1 MALLVLRGGFNPAT
15 LLGGSGI
22 GSRARDFGLLG
33 DGPGSPAG
41 VTRIPSV
48 ALDVT
53 LIPSPV
59 FDVTLIPSP
68 LAVVTLI
75 PSLSSFL
82 MSELFVFKEDAIEE
96 VREAA
101 SQLFL
106 WAREGADGGVDD
118 REALLDSAPLP
129 LVVLIE
135 VGIVEGS
142 AEEETVV
149 EAEKNFFH
157 LKSKKTAMK

>member
-22 GSRARDFGLLG
+22 GSGARDCGLLG

-82 MSELFVFKEDAIEE
+82 MSELFVFKEDAVEE
-96 VREAA
+96 GREAA

-106 WAREGADGGVDD
+106 
-118 REALLDSAPLP
+118 
-129 LVVLIE
+129 
-135 VGIVEGS
+135 
-142 AEEETVV
+142 
-149 EAEKNFFH
+149 
-157 LKSKKTAMK
+157 

>member
-1 MALLVLRGGFNPAT
+1 M
-15 LLGGSGI
+15 
-22 GSRARDFGLLG
+22 
-33 DGPGSPAG
+33 
-41 VTRIPSV
+41 
-48 ALDVT
+48 
-53 LIPSPV
+53 
-59 FDVTLIPSP
+59 
-68 LAVVTLI
+68 
-75 PSLSSFL
+75 
-82 MSELFVFKEDAIEE
+82 
-96 VREAA
+96 
-101 SQLFL
+101 
-106 WAREGADGGVDD
+106 DD